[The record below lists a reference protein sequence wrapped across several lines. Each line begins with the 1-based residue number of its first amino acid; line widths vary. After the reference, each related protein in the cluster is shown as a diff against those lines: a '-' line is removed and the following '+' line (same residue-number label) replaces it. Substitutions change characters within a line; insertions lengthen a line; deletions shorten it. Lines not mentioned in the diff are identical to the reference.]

1 MALIEVLCS
10 LCKDTKVRRH
20 GKLPNGTQRF
30 ICLNNICSKKTFIL
44 EYKQRGKD
52 PEVKKQ
58 IIDMAMNGSGIRDTS
73 RVLKISQN
81 TVMNEIKKNRVL
93 YRKSTIQH

>member
-1 MALIEVLCS
+1 MVFIEVRCV
-10 LCKDTKVRRH
+10 LCKYNKIRRH
-20 GKLPNGTQRF
+20 GKLPNGTQRY
-30 ICLNNICSKKTFIL
+30 ICLNNECSKKTFVL
-44 EYKQRGKD
+44 QYQQRGKD

-81 TVMNEIKKNRVL
+81 TVMNEIKKNRAVC
-93 YRKSTIQH
+93 RK

>member
-1 MALIEVLCS
+1 MAFIEVRCG
-10 LCKDTKVRRH
+10 LCKHNKIRKH
-20 GKLPNGTQRF
+20 GKLPNGTQRY
-30 ICLNNICSKKTFIL
+30 ICLSDKCSKKTFIL
-44 EYKQRGKD
+44 QYQQRGKD

-81 TVMNEIKKNRVL
+81 TVMNEIKKSRAAC
-93 YRKSTIQH
+93 RK